1 MPTLDIRQAKVA
13 SQWAHAR
20 PLIAVRLDPTGKYAV
35 TSSEDNS
42 LQRWELAANPPT
54 ATLLKAHDSWVHA
67 LLFSKDGATLVS
79 GGCDGRLIWWPMAEA
94 EPKPIRTL
102 DGHRGWVRNLAL
114 SVDGTMMASCG
125 NDRLV
130 VLWNLASGERMFEL
144 SAHER
149 DVYTVA
155 FHPDGQ
161 HLLSGDLMGKI
172 HIWSLSER
180 KLLRTIDAAP
190 LHTYEGGQ
198 RVDFGGV
205 RTLAVSPD
213 GSTILAGGLHKASN
227 PLGAVHE
234 PLLMRFDFATG
245 ELRKSHIAEGITG
258 GVVWNC
264 RILSDGTVVGV
275 SGGSSGGLLLFWNA
289 ENEKDIHRFA
299 LPNIAR
305 DLDLHPDGLRV
316 ATSHHDHHLR
326 ITNLFAS

>member
-42 LQRWELAANPPT
+42 LQRWELAATPPT

-94 EPKPIRTL
+94 EPKPIRTI

-180 KLLRTIDAAP
+180 KLLRTIDAARFTP
-190 LHTYEGGQ
+190 MKEDTRRLWRCAHPGGQ
-198 RVDFGGV
+198 SRWLDHSRRRPSQSFQSA
-205 RTLAVSPD
+205 R
-213 GSTILAGGLHKASN
+213 
-227 PLGAVHE
+227 
-234 PLLMRFDFATG
+234 
-245 ELRKSHIAEGITG
+245 
-258 GVVWNC
+258 
-264 RILSDGTVVGV
+264 
-275 SGGSSGGLLLFWNA
+275 GGSRTAVDAIRLC
-289 ENEKDIHRFA
+289 DR
-299 LPNIAR
+299 
-305 DLDLHPDGLRV
+305 RV
-316 ATSHHDHHLR
+316 A
-326 ITNLFAS
+326 